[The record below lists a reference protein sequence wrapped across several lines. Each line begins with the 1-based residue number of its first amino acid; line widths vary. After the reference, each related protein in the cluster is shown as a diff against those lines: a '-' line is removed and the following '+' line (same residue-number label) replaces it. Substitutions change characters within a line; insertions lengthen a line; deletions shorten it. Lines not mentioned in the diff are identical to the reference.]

1 MLRVIN
7 YRFHLGFCLEMLKEE
22 NGKNKPSQDL
32 EIRNIGLPRNLWVF
46 FCYCCCLFLI
56 GTSVRLEERKHD
68 SGSVTLWPLSFPIC
82 C

>member
-32 EIRNIGLPRNLWVF
+32 EIRNIGLPRNLWGF
-46 FCYCCCLFLI
+46 FVIVVVCF
-56 GTSVRLEERKHD
+56 
-68 SGSVTLWPLSFPIC
+68 
-82 C
+82 